1 MDNDCNGKYS
11 RVPQRNSIM
20 SIHTINYFQGAI
32 GSGKFIVRADF
43 IHKSFEAKKFLR
55 EDEFIPSDIVILRS
69 AFNKHGKIFLNQSC
83 VILMENNKK
92 QIELRNMVRDSGG
105 AVLNWSCKDLALKRD
120 VELMKVDFIVSN

>member
-1 MDNDCNGKYS
+1 MWDDCNDLWLNGTYVRETELYTE
-11 RVPQRNSIM
+11 RV
-20 SIHTINYFQGAI
+20 
-32 GSGKFIVRADF
+32 
-43 IHKSFEAKKFLR
+43 HKSFEAKKFLR

-120 VELMKVDFIVSN
+120 VELMKVDFIVSNWKGLAFLFKMTYYF